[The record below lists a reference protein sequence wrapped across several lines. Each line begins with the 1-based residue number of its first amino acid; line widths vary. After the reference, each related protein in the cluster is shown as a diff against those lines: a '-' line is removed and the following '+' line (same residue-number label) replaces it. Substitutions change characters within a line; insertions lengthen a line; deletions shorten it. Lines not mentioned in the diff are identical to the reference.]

1 LELQLPLQC
10 PAWCR
15 ALFLERYLTESSHE
29 IFAINLEKALILPHI
44 FISTGIYS
52 LFALFL
58 KNITNP

>member
-1 LELQLPLQC
+1 MPLQC

-15 ALFLERYLTESSHE
+15 ALFLEPYLTESSHE
-29 IFAINLEKALILPHI
+29 IFAINLEKALLLPHI

-58 KNITNP
+58 KNIPNP

>member
-1 LELQLPLQC
+1 MPFQC

-15 ALFLERYLTESSHE
+15 AFFLEPYLTESSHK
-29 IFAINLEKALILPHI
+29 IFAINLEKALLLPHI

-58 KNITNP
+58 KNIPNP

>member
-1 LELQLPLQC
+1 MPLQC

-15 ALFLERYLTESSHE
+15 ALFLEPYLTESSHK
-29 IFAINLEKALILPHI
+29 IFAINLEKALLLPHI

-58 KNITNP
+58 KNIPNP

>member
-58 KNITNP
+58 KNIPNP